1 MNTLEDDYSSSVAH
15 LFHGIV
21 DQSVAGIYLIQD
33 GTMRYVNH
41 RFAEFFGTTPER
53 FMGRPLADVAPPLQR
68 ESLVLQYERRIR
80 GEDMPYFTI
89 RTKVRDKGMRLIE
102 LHGNRVEYRG
112 RPAVVGIAIDITERE
127 EANAELIES
136 RAQLRELMSTIE
148 TIQDVERTRIA
159 LELHDDIGGLL
170 TALKFDVAR
179 IKRRLER
186 MHGALSIESLDE
198 LSGLAEGING
208 IAQEA
213 ISSVRRISE
222 ELRPSAIAEVGLYAA
237 IRDHVEKFSGRF
249 GIDVRLELPADVSA
263 GESTAE
269 LDLYRMIQEA
279 LTNVA
284 RHASADSVAIEL
296 RRAAD
301 TLILVIEDNGRG
313 YQGAGDT
320 GSGLG
325 LVGLRER
332 VRRLGGRVDIGN
344 GAGGGARIEVR
355 VPWRFEG

>member
-1 MNTLEDDYSSSVAH
+1 
-15 LFHGIV
+15 
-21 DQSVAGIYLIQD
+21 
-33 GTMRYVNH
+33 MRYVNQ

-53 FMGRPLADVAPPLQR
+53 FMGRRLADVAPPLQR
-68 ESLVLQYERRIR
+68 ESLVSQYERRIR

-89 RTKVRDKGMRLIE
+89 RTKIRDKGMRLIE

-148 TIQDVERTRIA
+148 TIQDAERTRIA

-179 IKRRLER
+179 IRRRLER
-186 MHGALSIESLDE
+186 LRGASSAESIEELLE
-198 LSGLAEGING
+198 LSGGVND

-213 ISSVRRISE
+213 IASVRRISE

-237 IRDHVEKFSGRF
+237 IRDHVDRFSGRF
-249 GIDVRLELPADVSA
+249 GIGVELELPAEASA
-263 GESTAE
+263 AEPTVE

-284 RHASADSVAIEL
+284 RHASADSVAVEL
-296 RRAAD
+296 RRDDAD
-301 TLILVIEDNGRG
+301 TLVLSIEDDGRG
-313 YQGAGDT
+313 YPSTGNAGH
-320 GSGLG
+320 GLG

-332 VRRLGGRVDIGN
+332 ARRLGGRVDIGN
-344 GAGGGARIEVR
+344 GTGGGARIEVR
-355 VPWRFEG
+355 VPWRFGE